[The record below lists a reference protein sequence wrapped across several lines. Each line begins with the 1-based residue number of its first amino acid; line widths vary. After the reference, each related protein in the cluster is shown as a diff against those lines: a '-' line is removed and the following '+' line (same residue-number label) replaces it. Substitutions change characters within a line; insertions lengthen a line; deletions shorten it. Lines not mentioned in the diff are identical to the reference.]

1 MPDMQRRHALKRAV
15 AWLAA
20 TLAPGGTAF
29 AASAAKPPDPLACL
43 VPAKAGGGFDLTCK
57 MAAALLDKA
66 GPAARRLDISYLPGG
81 IGALAFDRMATGK
94 LANPD
99 ALVAFSS
106 GSLLN
111 LAQGKFGPH
120 SAADVRWLAAMAI
133 DYGVIVVHKDSPIR
147 SLGALDAARKK
158 DLSSVMFGAGGTV
171 GSQDWIKAALIV
183 KAAGKDHKSMRFVSF
198 EGGGDAMGALAGRH
212 VTVFCGDL
220 AEVVQA
226 IGAGAPMRVLAVL
239 AAQRLPGAQSHL
251 PTAREQ
257 GVNLVWPTVRGLY
270 VGRHI
275 SDATYQHWASLFA
288 TALNAPGLA
297 AIRERHGVY
306 PFALTGPALEDFVQ
320 EQIRSYTVLA
330 RELGLRVRP

>member
-1 MPDMQRRHALKRAV
+1 MQRRHALTRPL

-20 TLAPGGTAF
+20 ALVPGSAAF

-57 MAAALLDKA
+57 MAAALLDHAKP
-66 GPAARRLDISYLPGG
+66 GPSLKTLDISYLPGG
-81 IGALAFDRMATGK
+81 IGALAFDRMTTGK
-94 LANPD
+94 LANPNT
-99 ALVAFSS
+99 LVAFSS

-120 SAADVRWLAAMAI
+120 SAADVRWLAAIAT
-133 DYGVIVVHKDSPIR
+133 DYGVIVVHKDSPIQ
-147 SLGALDAARKK
+147 SLSALGTALKK
-158 DLSSVMFGAGGTV
+158 DLASVIFGAGGTV

-198 EGGGDAMGALAGRH
+198 EGGGDAMGALAGQH

-226 IGAGAPMRVLAVL
+226 IRAGAPLRVLAVL
-239 AAQRLPGAQSHL
+239 AAQRLPGTQAHL

-270 VGRHI
+270 VSRNV

-297 AIRERHGVY
+297 PIRERYGVY
-306 PFALTGPALEDFVQ
+306 PFALTGQALEDFVQ
-320 EQIRSYTVLA
+320 EQIKTYAVLA
-330 RELGLRVRP
+330 SELGLRVRP